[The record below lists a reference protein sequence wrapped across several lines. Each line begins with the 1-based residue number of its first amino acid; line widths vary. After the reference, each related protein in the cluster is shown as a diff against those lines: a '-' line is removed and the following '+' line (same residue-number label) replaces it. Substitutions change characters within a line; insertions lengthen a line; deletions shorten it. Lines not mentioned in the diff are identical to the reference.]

1 MTNNAQSC
9 QTCRYWIAHLH
20 TDSFLGACRR
30 NPPQIIAR
38 FNLSADDA
46 VKDPQLITAMSECSW
61 DSASE
66 SFTRFPATL
75 SDDWCGQWEK
85 LTFTVAGRQLEAVD
99 ASL

>member
-1 MTNNAQSC
+1 MKKAQSC
-9 QTCRYWIAHLH
+9 QTCRFWKEVTH
-20 TDSFLGACRR
+20 THTYLGSCRR

-38 FNLSADDA
+38 FNLSANDA
-46 VKDPQLITAMSECSW
+46 VKDPQLIIAMSECSW
-61 DSASE
+61 ESASE
-66 SFTRFPATL
+66 SFTRFPTTL

>member
-1 MTNNAQSC
+1 MKKAQSC
-9 QTCRYWIAHLH
+9 QTCRFWKEATH
-20 TDSFLGACRR
+20 THTYLGSCRR

-38 FNLSADDA
+38 FNLSANDA
-46 VKDPQLITAMSECSW
+46 VKDPQLIIAMSECSW
-61 DSASE
+61 ESASE